1 MLGSNIFES
10 SFPISVLFF
19 VMEPLSE
26 EQIFMTLSEYPNSMQ
41 DKKVAIVTGSSTG
54 IGFETSLTLARNS
67 FHTYATIRNM
77 AGEKSK
83 PLTEVAKSENL
94 QLQVI
99 ELDVDNDKSVTDAI
113 KTIVDERK
121 RIDVLIN
128 NAGYALGG
136 ALEDSS
142 MNEIKAQFETNFFGA
157 VRATKAV
164 LPVMRRQRAGKI
176 VNITSMGGRIT
187 IPLSSSYHG
196 SKFALEGLSESI
208 QYELE
213 PFGIKV
219 ILIEPGAVGSNFWK
233 NIKIATF
240 SSDTNSQY
248 TQFGN
253 KILKAFEKMEQNA
266 ISSSVVAKTILDAV
280 TSDNPQLRYVVGEDA
295 LKTIEARKNM
305 SDKEFG
311 DLIKK
316 QFGI

>member
-1 MLGSNIFES
+1 
-10 SFPISVLFF
+10 
-19 VMEPLSE
+19 
-26 EQIFMTLSEYPNSMQ
+26 MQ
-41 DKKVAIVTGSSTG
+41 DQKVAVVTGSSTG
-54 IGFETSLTLARNS
+54 IGFETSLTLARNG
-67 FHTYATIRNM
+67 FHTYATMRNLK
-77 AGEKSK
+77 GEKSK
-83 PLTEVAKSENL
+83 PLTEVAKNENL

-99 ELDVDNDKSVTDAI
+99 ELDVNNDKSVANAI
-113 KTIVDERK
+113 RTIVDERK

-142 MNEIKAQFETNFFGA
+142 INEIKAQFETNFFGSL
-157 VRATKAV
+157 RAMKAV
-164 LPVMRRQRAGKI
+164 LPVMRKQGAGKI
-176 VNITSMGGRIT
+176 VNITSMGGRIS

-219 ILIEPGAVGSNFWK
+219 ILIEPGAVGSNFWR
-233 NIKIATF
+233 NIKIAKS
-240 SSDTNSQY
+240 SSDSDSPY
-248 TQFGN
+248 SQFGN
-253 KILKAFEKMEQNA
+253 KILKAFKVMEQNV
-266 ISSSVVAKTILDAV
+266 INPSVVAKTILDAV

-295 LKTIEARKNM
+295 AKTIEARKNM
-305 SDKEFG
+305 PDKEFG

>member
-1 MLGSNIFES
+1 
-10 SFPISVLFF
+10 
-19 VMEPLSE
+19 
-26 EQIFMTLSEYPNSMQ
+26 MQ
-41 DKKVAIVTGSSTG
+41 DQKVAIVTGSSSG
-54 IGFETSLTLARNS
+54 IGFETSLILARNG
-67 FHTYATIRNM
+67 FHTYATMRNLE
-77 AGEKSK
+77 GEKTK
-83 PLTEVAKSENL
+83 HLTEVVKNENL
-94 QLQVI
+94 QLQAI
-99 ELDVDNDKSVTDAI
+99 ELDVDNDKSVADAI
-113 KTIVDERK
+113 HTIVDERK

-142 MNEIKAQFETNFFGA
+142 MDEIKAQFETNFFGA

-164 LPVMRRQRAGKI
+164 LPVMRRQGEGKI
-176 VNITSMGGRIT
+176 VNITSMGGRIA

-208 QYELE
+208 RYELE

-233 NIKIATF
+233 NIKIAKS
-240 SSDTNSQY
+240 SSDSNSPY

-253 KILKAFEKMEQNA
+253 KILKAYKEMEQNT
-266 ISSSVVAKTILDAV
+266 ISPSVVAKTILDAI
-280 TSDNPQLRYVVGEDA
+280 TSNNPQLRYVVGEDA
-295 LKTIEARKNM
+295 AKTLEARKNM
-305 SDKEFG
+305 PDNEFG

>member
-1 MLGSNIFES
+1 
-10 SFPISVLFF
+10 
-19 VMEPLSE
+19 
-26 EQIFMTLSEYPNSMQ
+26 MQ
-41 DKKVAIVTGSSTG
+41 DQKVAIVTGSSSG
-54 IGFETSLTLARNS
+54 IGFETSLTLARNG
-67 FHTYATIRNM
+67 FHTYATMRKLE
-77 AGEKSK
+77 GEKTK

-94 QLQVI
+94 QLQAI
-99 ELDVDNDKSVTDAI
+99 ELDVDDDKSVADAI
-113 KTIVDERK
+113 NTIVEERE

-142 MNEIKAQFETNFFGA
+142 MDEIKAQFETNFFGA

-164 LPVMRRQRAGKI
+164 LPVMRRQGAGKI
-176 VNITSMGGRIT
+176 VNITSMGGRIA

-208 QYELE
+208 RYELE

-233 NIKIATF
+233 NIKIAKS
-240 SSDTNSQY
+240 SSDSKSPY

-253 KILKAFEKMEQNA
+253 KILKAYEQMEQNT
-266 ISSSVVAKTILDAV
+266 ISPSVVAKTILDAV
-280 TSDNPQLRYVVGEDA
+280 TSNNPQLRYVVGEDA
-295 LKTIEARKNM
+295 AKTLEARKNM
-305 SDKEFG
+305 PDNEFG

>member
-1 MLGSNIFES
+1 
-10 SFPISVLFF
+10 
-19 VMEPLSE
+19 
-26 EQIFMTLSEYPNSMQ
+26 MQ
-41 DKKVAIVTGSSTG
+41 DQKVAVVTGSSTG
-54 IGFETSLTLARNS
+54 IGFETSLILARNG
-67 FHTYATIRNM
+67 FLTYATMRNLE
-77 AGEKSK
+77 GEKTK
-83 PLTEVAKSENL
+83 PLTEVAKNENL
-94 QLQVI
+94 PLQVI
-99 ELDVDNDKSVTDAI
+99 GLDVDNDKSVADAI
-113 KTIVDERK
+113 NTIVEERK
-121 RIDVLIN
+121 RIDVLVN

-142 MNEIKAQFETNFFGA
+142 MDEIKTQFETNFFGA
-157 VRATKAV
+157 IRATKAV

-233 NIKIATF
+233 NIKIAKS

-253 KILKAFEKMEQNA
+253 KILKAFEKMEQKA
-266 ISSSVVAKTILDAV
+266 ISPSVVAKTILDAV

-295 LKTIEARKNM
+295 AKTIEARKNM

>member
-1 MLGSNIFES
+1 
-10 SFPISVLFF
+10 
-19 VMEPLSE
+19 
-26 EQIFMTLSEYPNSMQ
+26 MQ
-41 DKKVAIVTGSSTG
+41 DQKVAIVTGSSSG
-54 IGFETSLTLARNS
+54 IGFETSLTLARNG
-67 FHTYATIRNM
+67 FHTYATMRNM
-77 AGEKSK
+77 EGEKTKS
-83 PLTEVAKSENL
+83 LTEVAKNENL
-94 QLQVI
+94 QLRAI
-99 ELDVDNDKSVTDAI
+99 ELDVDNDKSVIDAI
-113 KTIVDERK
+113 NTIVEERE

-142 MNEIKAQFETNFFGA
+142 MDEIKAQFETNFFGA

-164 LPVMRRQRAGKI
+164 LPVMRRQGAGII
-176 VNITSMGGRIT
+176 VNITSMGGRIA

-208 QYELE
+208 RYELE

-233 NIKIATF
+233 NIKIAKS
-240 SSDTNSQY
+240 SSDSNSPY

-253 KILKAFEKMEQNA
+253 KILKAYEQMEQNT
-266 ISSSVVAKTILDAV
+266 ISPSVVAKTILDAV
-280 TSDNPQLRYVVGEDA
+280 ISNNPQLRYVVGEDA
-295 LKTIEARKNM
+295 AKTLEARKNM
-305 SDKEFG
+305 PDNEFG

>member
-1 MLGSNIFES
+1 
-10 SFPISVLFF
+10 
-19 VMEPLSE
+19 
-26 EQIFMTLSEYPNSMQ
+26 MQ
-41 DKKVAIVTGSSTG
+41 DQKVAIVTGSSSG
-54 IGFETSLTLARNS
+54 IGFETSLTLARNG
-67 FHTYATIRNM
+67 FHTYATMRNM
-77 AGEKSK
+77 EGEKSK
-83 PLTEVAKSENL
+83 PLTEVAKNENL
-94 QLQVI
+94 QLRAI
-99 ELDVDNDKSVTDAI
+99 ELDVDNDKSVIDAI
-113 KTIVDERK
+113 NTIVEERE

-142 MNEIKAQFETNFFGA
+142 MDEIKAQFETNFFGA

-164 LPVMRRQRAGKI
+164 LPVMRRQGAGKI
-176 VNITSMGGRIT
+176 VNITSMGGRIA

-208 QYELE
+208 RYEVE

-233 NIKIATF
+233 NIKIAKS
-240 SSDTNSQY
+240 SSDSNSPY

-253 KILKAFEKMEQNA
+253 KILKAYEQMEQNT
-266 ISSSVVAKTILDAV
+266 ISPSVVAKTILDAV
-280 TSDNPQLRYVVGEDA
+280 TSNNPQLRYVVGEDA
-295 LKTIEARKNM
+295 AKTLEARKNM
-305 SDKEFG
+305 PDNEFG

>member
-1 MLGSNIFES
+1 
-10 SFPISVLFF
+10 
-19 VMEPLSE
+19 
-26 EQIFMTLSEYPNSMQ
+26 MQ
-41 DKKVAIVTGSSTG
+41 DQKVAIVTGSSSG
-54 IGFETSLTLARNS
+54 IGFETSLTLARNG
-67 FHTYATIRNM
+67 FHTYATMRNM
-77 AGEKSK
+77 EGEKSK
-83 PLTEVAKSENL
+83 PLTEVAKNENL
-94 QLQVI
+94 QLRAI
-99 ELDVDNDKSVTDAI
+99 ELDVDNDKSVIDAI
-113 KTIVDERK
+113 NTIVEERE

-142 MNEIKAQFETNFFGA
+142 MDEIKAQFETNFFGA

-164 LPVMRRQRAGKI
+164 LPVMRRQGAGKI
-176 VNITSMGGRIT
+176 VNITSMGGRIA

-208 QYELE
+208 RYELE

-233 NIKIATF
+233 NIKIAKS
-240 SSDTNSQY
+240 SSDSNSPY

-253 KILKAFEKMEQNA
+253 KILKAYEQMEQNT
-266 ISSSVVAKTILDAV
+266 ISPSVVAKTILDAV
-280 TSDNPQLRYVVGEDA
+280 TSNYPQLRYVVGEDA
-295 LKTIEARKNM
+295 AKTLEARKNM
-305 SDKEFG
+305 PDNEFG

>member
-1 MLGSNIFES
+1 
-10 SFPISVLFF
+10 
-19 VMEPLSE
+19 
-26 EQIFMTLSEYPNSMQ
+26 MQ
-41 DKKVAIVTGSSTG
+41 DQKVAIVTGSSSG
-54 IGFETSLTLARNS
+54 IGFETSLTLARNG

-77 AGEKSK
+77 EGEKSK
-83 PLTEVAKSENL
+83 PLTEVAKNENL
-94 QLQVI
+94 QLRAI
-99 ELDVDNDKSVTDAI
+99 ELDVDNDKSVIDAI
-113 KTIVDERK
+113 NTIVEERE

-142 MNEIKAQFETNFFGA
+142 MDEIKAQFETNFFGA

-164 LPVMRRQRAGKI
+164 LPVMRRQGAGKI
-176 VNITSMGGRIT
+176 VNITSMGGRIA

-208 QYELE
+208 RYELE

-233 NIKIATF
+233 NIKIAKS
-240 SSDTNSQY
+240 SSDSNSPY

-253 KILKAFEKMEQNA
+253 KILKAYEQMEQNT
-266 ISSSVVAKTILDAV
+266 ISPSVVAKTILDAV
-280 TSDNPQLRYVVGEDA
+280 TSNNPQLRYVVGEDA
-295 LKTIEARKNM
+295 AKTLEARKNM
-305 SDKEFG
+305 PDNEFG

>member
-1 MLGSNIFES
+1 MN
-10 SFPISVLFF
+10 
-19 VMEPLSE
+19 
-26 EQIFMTLSEYPNSMQ
+26 LSEYIYSMQ
-41 DKKVAIVTGSSTG
+41 DQKIAVVTGSSTG
-54 IGFETSLTLARNS
+54 IGFETSLTLARNG
-67 FHTYATIRNM
+67 FYTYATMRKLEE
-77 AGEKSK
+77 EKSR
-83 PLTEVAKSENL
+83 PLTEVAKNENL
-94 QLQVI
+94 PLQVI
-99 ELDVDNDKSVTDAI
+99 GLNVDNDKSATDAI
-113 KTIVDERK
+113 NTIVEERK

-142 MNEIKAQFETNFFGA
+142 MDEIKAQFETNFFGA
-157 VRATKAV
+157 VRAMKAV
-164 LPVMRRQRAGKI
+164 LPVMRRRGAGI
-176 VNITSMGGRIT
+176 IENITSMGGRIS

-233 NIKIATF
+233 NIKIARS
-240 SSDTNSQY
+240 SSDSNSPY

-253 KILKAFEKMEQNA
+253 KILKAYKEMEQNT
-266 ISSSVVAKTILDAV
+266 ISPSVVAKTILDAI
-280 TSDNPQLRYVVGEDA
+280 TSNNPQLRYVVGEDA
-295 LKTIEARKNM
+295 TKTIEARRNM
-305 SDKEFG
+305 PDNEFG

>member
-1 MLGSNIFES
+1 
-10 SFPISVLFF
+10 
-19 VMEPLSE
+19 
-26 EQIFMTLSEYPNSMQ
+26 MQ
-41 DKKVAIVTGSSTG
+41 DQKVAIVTGSSSG
-54 IGFETSLTLARNS
+54 IGFETSLTLARNG
-67 FHTYATIRNM
+67 FHTYATMRNM
-77 AGEKSK
+77 EGEKSK
-83 PLTEVAKSENL
+83 PLTEVAKNENL
-94 QLQVI
+94 QLRAI
-99 ELDVDNDKSVTDAI
+99 ELDVDNDKSVIDAI
-113 KTIVDERK
+113 NTIVEERE

-142 MNEIKAQFETNFFGA
+142 MDEIKAQFETNFFGA

-164 LPVMRRQRAGKI
+164 LPVMRRQGAGKI
-176 VNITSMGGRIT
+176 VNITSMGGRIA

-208 QYELE
+208 RYELE

-233 NIKIATF
+233 NIKIAKS
-240 SSDTNSQY
+240 SSDSNSPY

-253 KILKAFEKMEQNA
+253 KILKAYEQMEQNT
-266 ISSSVVAKTILDAV
+266 ISPSVVAKTILDAV
-280 TSDNPQLRYVVGEDA
+280 TSNNPQLRYVVGEDA
-295 LKTIEARKNM
+295 AKTLEARKNM
-305 SDKEFG
+305 PDNEFG